1 MVVNIDTTFSSFPKI
16 FKHENR
22 CFPEIFVARNKGFHE
37 IFDSLG
43 ANLRSLWKNNRDE
56 HYTCHSDSAHMIH
69 EGDFHIWFWDVG
81 KTAPNVIDRD
91 FTADRPL
98 QKVATDVTKINIGG
112 SKIYLST
119 VLDMFNGEIY
129 NRFKRIYGI
138 L

>member
-1 MVVNIDTTFSSFPKI
+1 MGLKCEVRKVKYKSY
-16 FKHENR
+16 
-22 CFPEIFVARNKGFHE
+22 KG
-37 IFDSLG
+37 
-43 ANLRSLWKNNRDE
+43 
-56 HYTCHSDSAHMIH
+56 
-69 EGDFHIWFWDVG
+69 DVG
-81 KTAPNVIDRD
+81 KTAPNVIGRD